1 MRIPREWEDV
11 TPEWMTAALARH
23 HPGAVVNDVTIVTR
37 DDGTNRRARLGLAY
51 AAGSGPATVFLK
63 AHAPAHRLVHLRNGN
78 LFGEARLFKAGVP
91 LGVDHPVVYTSIVDR
106 LPQRARRAT

>member
-1 MRIPREWEDV
+1 
-11 TPEWMTAALARH
+11 
-23 HPGAVVNDVTIVTR
+23 
-37 DDGTNRRARLGLAY
+37 
-51 AAGSGPATVFLK
+51 VFLK